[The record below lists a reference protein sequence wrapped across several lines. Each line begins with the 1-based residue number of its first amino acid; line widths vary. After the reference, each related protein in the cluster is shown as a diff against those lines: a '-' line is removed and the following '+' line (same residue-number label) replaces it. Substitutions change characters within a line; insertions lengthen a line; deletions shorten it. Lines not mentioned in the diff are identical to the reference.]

1 MSNLRCLERK
11 KKGGGGGG
19 VLEMQKGP
27 IKAIARWQV
36 WVVTKVFSVVT
47 ELSGTML

>member
-1 MSNLRCLERK
+1 MFRK
-11 KKGGGGGG
+11 KEKGGRGGGG

-27 IKAIARWQV
+27 RKAIARWQV